1 MTDEKTNESNATGEK
16 TTPSVTDNKEPI
28 SEFDSLKAKN
38 DEFAKELL
46 RGQELQ
52 AEANKL
58 EANKQLAGT
67 SGGKVETAPKEVSA
81 EDYAKSVMAGN
92 VPDAKE

>member
-16 TTPSVTDNKEPI
+16 TTPSITDNKEPL

-67 SGGKVETAPKEVSA
+67 TGGRVEPEVKEVSD